1 MNSEILNAVD
11 EATRWMQYDGVE
23 GVAQG
28 EKDGKT
34 CITVF
39 VSCPPSELATEI
51 PATFEGFPV
60 VFKESG
66 LLSAQ

>member
-11 EATRWMQYDGVE
+11 KATRWMQYDGVE

-28 EKDGKT
+28 KKDGKA
-34 CITVF
+34 CITVL
-39 VSCPPSELATEI
+39 VSCPPSELATKI

-60 VFKESG
+60 VFEEVG

>member
-23 GVAQG
+23 GVGQG
-28 EKDGKT
+28 KKDGNA

-39 VSCPPSELATEI
+39 VSCPPSELAAKI

-66 LLSAQ
+66 VLSAQ

>member
-11 EATRWMQYDGVE
+11 KATRWMQYDGVE

-28 EKDGKT
+28 KKDDKA
-34 CITVF
+34 CITVL
-39 VSCPPSELATEI
+39 VSRPPTEFATKI

-60 VFKESG
+60 VFEEVG

>member
-11 EATRWMQYDGVE
+11 KATRWMQYDGVE

-28 EKDGKT
+28 KKDDRE
-34 CITVF
+34 CITVL
-39 VSCPPSELATEI
+39 VSRPPTELATKI

-60 VFKESG
+60 VFEEVG

>member
-23 GVAQG
+23 GVGQG
-28 EKDGKT
+28 KKDGKA

-39 VSCPPSELATEI
+39 ISCSPSEFATKI
-51 PATFEGFPV
+51 PATLKGFPV

-66 LLSAQ
+66 VLSAQ

>member
-11 EATRWMQYDGVE
+11 KATGWMQYDGVE

-28 EKDGKT
+28 KKDDKA
-34 CITVF
+34 CITVL
-39 VSCPPSELATEI
+39 VSRPPTELAAKI

-60 VFKESG
+60 VFEEVG